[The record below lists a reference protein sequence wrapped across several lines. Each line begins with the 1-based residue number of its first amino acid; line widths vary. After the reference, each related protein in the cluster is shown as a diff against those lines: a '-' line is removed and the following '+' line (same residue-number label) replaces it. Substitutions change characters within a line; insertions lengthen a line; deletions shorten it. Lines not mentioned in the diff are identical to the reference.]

1 MSQDNF
7 DIGAKRD
14 PFSPLVIIAGLM
26 VACYLTSNVMA
37 VKLLSV
43 GGVTIFD
50 AGTIT
55 FPLAYMLGD
64 VLTEIWGFKTARK
77 VIWLTFFCQVFMAL
91 FTFIGTTLPYPDFTE
106 DTASAYA
113 KIFSF
118 VPRITVASL
127 IAFLLG
133 ELTNAWTMVMIREK
147 TGRKL
152 LWVRTIGS
160 SLFGYIVD
168 TSIFVLIAFAG
179 TVPTDDLISMI
190 VVQFPGKLAIEAV
203 CATPIAYALINSLRK
218 RFEKMEG
225 KQELVLDSITDDLNG
240 LRNNNKSDKLP

>member
-1 MSQDNF
+1 
-7 DIGAKRD
+7 
-14 PFSPLVIIAGLM
+14 M

-43 GGVTIFD
+43 HGITIFD

-77 VIWLTFFCQVFMAL
+77 VIWLTFFCQVFMAF
-91 FTFIGTTLPYPDFTE
+91 FTFIGTKLPYPDFAAE
-106 DTASAYA
+106 TATAYST
-113 KIFSF
+113 IFSF
-118 VPRITVASL
+118 VPRITIASL
-127 IAFLLG
+127 VAFLLG
-133 ELTNAWTMVMIREK
+133 ELINAWTLIKIREK

-160 SLFGYIVD
+160 SIFGYIVD

-179 TVPTDDLISMI
+179 TVPTKDLLSMI
-190 VVQFPGKLAIEAV
+190 IVQFPGKLLIEAV
-203 CATPIAYALINSLRK
+203 CATPIAYAAINYLRK
-218 RFEKMEG
+218 RFSEN
-225 KQELVLDSITDDLNG
+225 QENLS
-240 LRNNNKSDKLP
+240 